1 MVRVVG
7 LRWRVRG
14 LMSAL
19 GMMLVGGSSVV
30 VAQTATTA
38 PWLCLSGSNTIGA
51 RLAPRLVEAFAAE
64 QGMQRE
70 AIEQTALDETELRFS
85 KDGQQYNVHISYHG
99 TGTGFTALHDG
110 QCDLWMASRPANA
123 AEAERLGGDRLR
135 SAEQET
141 VLALDGL
148 AVIVHPDNPIRELSR
163 QQVQAIFTG
172 KIRDW
177 SPINGRAG
185 RIQLH
190 ARDNASGTF
199 DTFKNLVLQD
209 QALDPRAKRYE
220 STDALSAAVAADTNA
235 IGFVGLGGVGTNRAV
250 AICDGDLPALAPT
263 QFNVAT
269 EDYALA
275 RRLYFYS
282 RAERREVVDAFLAYV
297 QQASA
302 QSIVAATGF
311 VPLALEHRPV
321 TLRPDAPAEYRE
333 LIADATR
340 LSVSFRFGSGQVFL
354 DSRASRDLDRLAE
367 YMQKPERQGA
377 SLILVGF
384 AERAEFSPMVT
395 IAQSTD
401 RADFVARELV
411 RRRVPIRHIR
421 GYGPALPITD
431 TEGDSARAK
440 NRRVEVWIREAQ
452 AGS

>member
-7 LRWRVRG
+7 LQWRVRCV
-14 LMSAL
+14 LRAL
-19 GMMLVGGSSVV
+19 GMIIVGGSSVA
-30 VAQTATTA
+30 VAQTATSA

-64 QGMQRE
+64 QGMLRD
-70 AIEQTALDETELRFS
+70 AIEQPSLDETELRFS
-85 KDGQQYNVHISYHG
+85 KDGQRYLVHLSFHG
-99 TGTGFTALHDG
+99 TGTGYTALRDG

-123 AEAERLGGDRLR
+123 DEAARLGGDRLR

-148 AVIVHPDNPIRELSR
+148 AVIVHPDNPVRELSR
-163 QQVQAIFTG
+163 QQVQALFTG

-177 SPINGRAG
+177 SALGGRAG

-199 DTFKNLVLQD
+199 DTFKNLVLLD
-209 QALDPRAKRYE
+209 QPLSPRATRYE
-220 STDALSAAVAADTNA
+220 STDALSAAVSQDSNA
-235 IGFVGLGGVGTNRAV
+235 IGFVGLGGVGTNRAL
-250 AICDGDLPALAPT
+250 AIRDGDLPALAPT
-263 QFNVAT
+263 HFNVAT

-282 RAERREVVDAFLAYV
+282 RAERREVVEAFLAFV
-297 QQASA
+297 QRPTA

-311 VPLALEHRPV
+311 VPLALEHHAV
-321 TLRPDAPAEYRE
+321 ALRPDAPAEYRE

-340 LSVSFRFGSGQVFL
+340 LSLSFRFGSGQVFL

-367 YMQKPERQGA
+367 YMQTPEQQGA

-411 RRRVPIRHIR
+411 RRRVPVRHIR
-421 GYGPALPITD
+421 GYGPALPISD
-431 TEGDSARAK
+431 AEGDGARAK
-440 NRRVEVWIREAQ
+440 NRRVEVWIRPPERE
-452 AGS
+452 S